1 MVIMFL
7 RQISYISLY
16 MFPFAEPLVAERE
29 EESFWSVY
37 ELASG
42 KIIHAWIH
50 IDCFFIQL
58 ILSPNCMQKL
68 KDYLSSLDM
77 YDPLYLNKLLSTT
90 CLHYLYEVDFYG
102 VFMTERK
109 LWPDSNYGWLGD
121 EVLPFELVVV
131 AVEVVAVVAEV
142 EHFLLV
148 VELLVLVLVLPE
160 EFGSL
165 TLQTFL

>member
-1 MVIMFL
+1 MFL

-90 CLHYLYEVDFYG
+90 CLHYLCILTFFY
-102 VFMTERK
+102 
-109 LWPDSNYGWLGD
+109 Y
-121 EVLPFELVVV
+121 
-131 AVEVVAVVAEV
+131 
-142 EHFLLV
+142 LLAKNRWKM
-148 VELLVLVLVLPE
+148 E
-160 EFGSL
+160 
-165 TLQTFL
+165 